1 VLQDRFYG
9 GEAMKNSGGGKMSVL
24 GFLNLSDSYERKARF
39 LPGLLSAA
47 FLLPL
52 AAAAGVPLE
61 NWLMGLSVGAGLSA
75 ALAVGVSH
83 LASAMGNKLQEKLWP
98 RWPHDCPTNQW
109 LHPNDT
115 TRSNQQKQN
124 WYAAIKRLTN
134 LDIPAAAASGESELE
149 AVINDAVSALRAR
162 LWKTRHSER
171 VSIHNADY
179 GFARNFAG
187 LYPIWLAFAGL
198 SCAGCWTVFASF
210 AGLLVWCVIA
220 TGLLI
225 ASVPLAFVVL
235 PPYVRQRA
243 THYAESF
250 FAAVIALDRDEGNAV
265 SKSSRA
271 RKPG

>member
-1 VLQDRFYG
+1 
-9 GEAMKNSGGGKMSVL
+9 MKNSGSGKMSVL
-24 GFLNLSDSYERKARF
+24 GFLNLSDYYERKARF
-39 LPGLLSAA
+39 LPGLLSTA

-83 LASAMGNKLQEKLWP
+83 LASAMGNRFQEKLWP

-109 LHPNDT
+109 LHSNDT

-162 LWKTRHSER
+162 LWNTEYGER

-179 GFARNFAG
+179 GFVRNFAG
-187 LYPIWLAFAGL
+187 LSPLWLAFAGL
-198 SCAGCWTVFASF
+198 SCVGCWTVYAFF
-210 AGLLVWCVIA
+210 RGPLVWCLIA

-225 ASVPLAFVVL
+225 FSALLAFVVL
-235 PPYVRQRA
+235 PPYVRQKAR
-243 THYAESF
+243 HYAESF
-250 FAAVIALDRDEGNAV
+250 FAAVVALDRDEDGAV